1 MFDISWFELLVVA
14 VVALVIIGP
23 KDLPRT
29 LRNIA
34 QWVRRGRRMMNQFRS
49 GFDDMVRE
57 AELDE
62 LRQQASKLQNYD
74 IKDEAGQLIDPTGDV
89 QRSVKGA
96 VREAEREAAD
106 ESPAIEKTEAGV
118 EPALAEAGVTSAET
132 RPDGGAQERKGSDD
146 GADKADG
153 DMAKAR
159 SDEPDKERDA
169 PKTDAEPKAND
180 PAKAGGERG

>member
-1 MFDISWFELLVVA
+1 MFDISWFELLVVG

-62 LRQQASKLQNYD
+62 LRQQASKLQSYD
-74 IKDEAGQLIDPTGDV
+74 LKDEAGRMIDPTGDV
-89 QRSVKGA
+89 QRDVEDA
-96 VREAEREAAD
+96 VREAESEAA
-106 ESPAIEKTEAGV
+106 EGC
-118 EPALAEAGVTSAET
+118 ET
-132 RPDGGAQERKGSDD
+132 RTRSASISHGSPV
-146 GADKADG
+146 
-153 DMAKAR
+153 AK
-159 SDEPDKERDA
+159 P
-169 PKTDAEPKAND
+169 
-180 PAKAGGERG
+180 